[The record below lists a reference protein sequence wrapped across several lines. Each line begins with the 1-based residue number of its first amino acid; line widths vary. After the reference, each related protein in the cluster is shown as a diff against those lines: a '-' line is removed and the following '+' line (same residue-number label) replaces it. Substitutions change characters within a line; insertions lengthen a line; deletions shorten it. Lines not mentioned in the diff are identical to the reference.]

1 MHPAKPQDRERLR
14 DIIDRLEDDSFDQ
27 WRVEDGRKVDL
38 ENFSSLDEALE
49 ELSRRI
55 WKGGHIERY
64 EDSLRYEK
72 PSKRRRE
79 EREAQKH
86 RAEEDKE
93 RSRWRGGIE
102 R

>member
-14 DIIDRLEDDSFDQ
+14 DIIDRLEGDSFDQ

-49 ELSRRI
+49 ELSKRI
-55 WKGGHIERY
+55 WKGAYLEEAEQRQSY
-64 EDSLRYEK
+64 TK
-72 PSKRRRE
+72 PSERKRA
-79 EREAQKH
+79 EREAQSY
-86 RAEEDKE
+86 RAEEDTG